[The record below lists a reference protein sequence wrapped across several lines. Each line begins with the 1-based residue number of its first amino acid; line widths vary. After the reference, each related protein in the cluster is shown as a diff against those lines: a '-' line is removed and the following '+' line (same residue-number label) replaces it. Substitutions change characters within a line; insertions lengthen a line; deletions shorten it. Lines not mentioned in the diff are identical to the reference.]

1 MGMQLNNMTF
11 YVKPWKKDY
20 PINDETIKM
29 FANAKVSCVNLS
41 KNRVELTFRGIG
53 QYVKYMF

>member
-1 MGMQLNNMTF
+1 MQMNNMTF
-11 YVKPWKKDY
+11 YVKPWEKSY
-20 PINDETIKM
+20 PINDENIRR

-41 KNRVELTFRGIG
+41 KNRIELTFQGIG

>member
-1 MGMQLNNMTF
+1 MQMNNMTF
-11 YVKPWKKDY
+11 YVKHWKKSY
-20 PINDETIKM
+20 PINDENIKR

-41 KNRVELTFRGIG
+41 KNRIELTFQGIG